1 MQIQSASPV
10 HHPNGATTTYFHA
23 HCDNNNEDRPT
34 KILDDEDHYYA
45 PQQIG
50 GAHVEAN
57 PAFNGHND
65 ESHYFNPHYAPS
77 NSSGD
82 FQPHYYDL
90 NVGLVPL
97 ALVDRDVHSRRV
109 SALIAQPKRHQLP
122 PQHPARA
129 PSEQRNS
136 HQQTIGRRAAQKL
149 HSGLRIKSKLAS
161 ELSQSASALYSLF
174 SKNSEDE
181 SDRRSVASFV
191 MDSGFST
198 DEPLSHYQQ
207 PIRPQQST
215 KMAVHFIEELSD
227 QAAAVS
233 DHTQRG
239 IDFLERYGQFV
250 KERAAIEDDYA
261 LKLRQ
266 LTKKF
271 TSKKK
276 DDEEWKNFS
285 YVNTFHVILR
295 EIESLAA
302 QHETISEKLKKEI
315 CPNVIQKCHE
325 FRGSRKQHLQGLQA
339 LNNAL
344 TAQIENMHKNQKGY
358 LKAFKDAEN
367 AHVKFKKADE
377 NMEMSRADVE
387 KARQNLH
394 QKLNIC
400 EHNKQCYADSLE
412 TANKAQRAHYQE
424 KIPFLLEEM
433 RKLDVDRITETK
445 TAMNQCVDIETGV
458 LNIIQ
463 RCYKDMRDAVVSID
477 PPKDTHIVVEQ
488 KKTGYA
494 HPADFLFGDLGCPS
508 KILQGNG
515 ESAVDA
521 AMHSTATLKRGQ
533 LPTVAVAGKGVTRK
547 HSMHQRIFGGSV
559 GSNGKSNGT
568 VSEYG
573 SLPPQQR
580 CRKLEQKIQEIQNEI
595 NNREQSKAGAV
606 KMIQVYTENPKMG
619 SASEV
624 AQQMKQYDKEI
635 GTLHQQLD
643 LYNRIYSEAQRE
655 MNVPFTPIG
664 ALPQPNANASLI
676 NGASPHNQT
685 LPPYNNRKSYSED
698 SVSSDGSTV
707 MPRRLNGNT
716 TLNVS
721 NSHIP
726 HIDSSAETV
735 SNSNGSQRNV
745 NTSSSTSAVGSTA
758 GGDLYEDPDDH
769 LPPLGTCKA
778 LYPFKSQVQGDGTTI
793 TMEAGEE
800 LQLLERDD
808 GQGDGWTRVRNPRTG
823 HEGFVPTT
831 YIECHWFGN

>member
-23 HCDNNNEDRPT
+23 HCDNNNEDRST
-34 KILDDEDHYYA
+34 KVADDEDEDHYYA

-90 NVGLVPL
+90 NVGGLVPI

-122 PQHPARA
+122 PQHPGRRFSIVGAANAKKLEGA

-181 SDRRSVASFV
+181 ADRRSVASFV

-207 PIRPQQST
+207 PLRPPQSA

-276 DDEEWKNFS
+276 DDEEWKTFS

-315 CPNVIQKCHE
+315 CPN
-325 FRGSRKQHLQGLQA
+325 
-339 LNNAL
+339 
-344 TAQIENMHKNQKGY
+344 
-358 LKAFKDAEN
+358 
-367 AHVKFKKADE
+367 FKKADE

-488 KKTGYA
+488 KKTGYG
-494 HPADFLFGDLGCPS
+494 HPDDFLFGDLGCPS

-580 CRKLEQKIQEIQNEI
+580 CRKLEQKIQEIQSEI

-664 ALPQPNANASLI
+664 ALPQPNANGSLI
-676 NGASPHNQT
+676 NGTASHNQT

-698 SVSSDGSTV
+698 SVSSDGSSV